1 MASFASIMAN
11 DSEEKF
17 HKRRVQGSYLSVI
30 LSVSLVLFTLGLQI
44 FAVMNAEKIIRE
56 FKENLGFTVYLKD
69 EVSNEDMMRLQK
81 VIASEP
87 YTRLAKAISKEQAA
101 ESLKTEL
108 GEDFMQFL
116 DYNPLPS
123 SIEVKVKA
131 NYANT
136 DSLALIQS
144 HLMKSNKVKEVSFK
158 KNLIENVQR
167 KLRIVSIISL
177 GFVALLFIVAVAL
190 INSSIRLSIYSKR
203 FLIKSMML
211 VGATHAFVRSP
222 FVRTG
227 VLHGIYSAIIAIIMI
242 SVVMYYADR
251 VYPTL
256 LQRSDLE
263 SIVSLFGI
271 VVFLGVAISWVSTSL
286 AVRKFIRLRSNK
298 LY

>member
-1 MASFASIMAN
+1 MAN
-11 DSEEKF
+11 ESEEKF

-56 FKENLGFTVYLKD
+56 FKENLGFTVYLND
-69 EVSNEDMMRLQK
+69 EISNEEMMRLQK
-81 VIASEP
+81 VIANER
-87 YTRLAKAISKEQAA
+87 YTRLAQAISKEQAA

-136 DSLALIQS
+136 DSLAMIQS
-144 HLMKSNKVKEVSFK
+144 QLMKSNKVKEVSFK

-271 VVFLGVAISWVSTSL
+271 VVFLGIAISWVSTSL

>member
-11 DSEEKF
+11 ESEEKF

-56 FKENLGFTVYLKD
+56 FKENLGFTVYLND
-69 EVSNEDMMRLQK
+69 EISNEEMMRLQK
-81 VIASEP
+81 VIANEP

-136 DSLALIQS
+136 DSLATIQS
-144 HLMKSNKVKEVSFK
+144 QLMKSNKVKEVSFK

-271 VVFLGVAISWVSTSL
+271 VVFLGIAISWVSTSL